1 MLIKPKKRGTI
12 KTAKKPFKEMSKRM
26 TRDYRKQYKWNKEN
40 SMFIGVKLMKTTDAD
55 IIDYIDASVAAGETK
70 QGCIKRCIRGE
81 ISRHQAYDQV
91 AEKEPAYIIEKKEEG
106 KG

>member
-1 MLIKPKKRGTI
+1 
-12 KTAKKPFKEMSKRM
+12 M
-26 TRDYRKQYKWNKEN
+26 TRDFKKQNAWKREN
-40 SMFIGVKLMKTTDAD
+40 NIYIGIGLSKANDAD
-55 IIDYIDASVAAGETK
+55 IIEYINESVAAGETK

-91 AEKEPAYIIEKKEEG
+91 ADSEPAYIAEKKEEG

>member
-1 MLIKPKKRGTI
+1 
-12 KTAKKPFKEMSKRM
+12 M
-26 TRDYRKQYKWNKEN
+26 TRDYRKQYEWRKKATVYIGLNLN
-40 SMFIGVKLMKTTDAD
+40 SNTDAD

-81 ISRHQAYDQV
+81 ISRRQAYDQV
-91 AEKEPAYIIEKKEEG
+91 AEEEPAYIIEEKEEG

>member
-1 MLIKPKKRGTI
+1 
-12 KTAKKPFKEMSKRM
+12 M
-26 TRDYRKQYKWNKEN
+26 TRDFKKQYEWRKHNTTYVAITLN
-40 SMFIGVKLMKTTDAD
+40 NNTDAD

-91 AEKEPAYIIEKKEEG
+91 AENEPAHITEEKEEG